1 MKSNQWPSI
10 CSEQKQGLA
19 KHCTCTY
26 KKHHYH
32 SLPVIRPGRGP
43 LADYSS
49 KTNTFTRKKKKE
61 KRKSSP
67 KKDLIM
73 LGSNRLPLFLF
84 PQFNALLFP
93 QTIIFTIFLNPV
105 ASNTN
110 HFVFLLDSTANCLTT
125 SQSLPENASNMR
137 NNYLCRVG
145 ILPNMHQK

>member
-1 MKSNQWPSI
+1 MSRSKALPSTARALI
-10 CSEQKQGLA
+10 RNTITIHFPSSGLEEVHLQIIHQKL
-19 KHCTCTY
+19 TL
-26 KKHHYH
+26 
-32 SLPVIRPGRGP
+32 SPE
-43 LADYSS
+43 
-49 KTNTFTRKKKKE
+49 KKKKE